1 MWSLKERLALGKN
14 LRRKIGRNRQADCS
28 PKKGRNDPVAT
39 IVAANSNR
47 LQSLLPIKMGRM
59 AAGPFA
65 FFRGAAPLMAADLA
79 TLPVTG
85 LQVQICGD
93 AHVRNLGAYAAPE
106 GHLVFDI
113 NDFDETIAGPWEW
126 DPKRLATSLVLAG
139 REAGERDSVCRDSVE
154 EMVRSYRTSMIRFAA
169 MTVCELARVEIRRG
183 EKGTPVHTVLQKA
196 SRVTPMETLK
206 KLAVAHPR
214 MGHRFHDTPPV
225 LRPVDAKTRSQVV
238 ASLPQYLKTI
248 SPSHQWIL
256 NAYEPVDVA
265 FKIVGTGSVGT
276 RDYVVLLFG
285 RGVQDPLILQIKEEL
300 PSCYAPYLRQVP
312 PAKHEGRRV
321 AEGQQKMQTV
331 VDPFLGYTTIEDRH
345 FLVRQLSDHKA
356 SIDLANLRGKALLE
370 YAVVC
375 GELLAKGHA
384 RSKCS
389 VIAGYCGNSSRLDTA
404 IAKFAKAY
412 ADQTESDFEQF
423 KKAIGD
429 RRVPVTLEKQDR

>member
-1 MWSLKERLALGKN
+1 MWALKERLRLGKE
-14 LRRKIGRNRQADCS
+14 LRSKIGRNRQSDWS
-28 PKKGRNDPVAT
+28 PKTGRKDPVAT

-47 LQSLLPIKMGRM
+47 LQFLLPIKMGRM

-65 FFRGAAPLMAADLA
+65 FFRGGAPLMAADLA

-93 AHVRNLGAYAAPE
+93 AHVHNLGAYAAPE

-126 DPKRLATSLVLAG
+126 DLKRLATSLVLAG
-139 REAGERDSVCRDSVE
+139 REAGESNSACRDSVE
-154 EMVRSYRTSMIRFAA
+154 AMVRSYRTSMNRFAA
-169 MTVCELARVEIRRG
+169 MTLCELAKVEIRRG
-183 EKGTPVHTVLQKA
+183 EKGTLVHAVLQKA
-196 SRVTPMETLK
+196 SRVTPIETLK
-206 KLAVAHPR
+206 KLAVAGPR
-214 MGHRFHDTPPV
+214 AGHRFHDMPPV
-225 LRPVDAKTRSQVV
+225 LRHVDAKTRSQVV
-238 ASLPQYLKTI
+238 ASLPQYLNTI

-276 RDYVVLLFG
+276 RDYLVLLFG
-285 RGVQDPLILQIKEEL
+285 RGVQDPLILQVKEEL
-300 PSCYAPYLRQVP
+300 PSCYAAYLRRVP

-331 VDPFLGYTTIEDRH
+331 ADPFLGYTTIDGRH

-356 SIDLANLRGKALLE
+356 SIDLANLQGTALLE
-370 YAVVC
+370 YAAVC

-384 RSKCS
+384 RTGKCG
-389 VIAGYCGNSSRLDTA
+389 VIAGYCGNSNKLDTA
-404 IAKFAKAY
+404 VAKFARAY

-423 KKAIGD
+423 KKAIAS
-429 RRVPVTLEKQDR
+429 RRVRSVLGKSD

>member
-1 MWSLKERLALGKN
+1 MWSLKERLTLGKK
-14 LRRKIGRNRQADCS
+14 LRRKIGRTRQADWS
-28 PKKGRNDPVAT
+28 PKTGRIDPVAT
-39 IVAANSNR
+39 IIAANSNR
-47 LQSLLPIKMGRM
+47 LQFLLPIKMGRM

-93 AHVRNLGAYAAPE
+93 AHVHNLGAYAAPE

-126 DPKRLATSLVLAG
+126 DLKRLATSLVLAG
-139 REAGERDSVCRDSVE
+139 REAGESNSVCRESVE
-154 EMVRSYRTSMIRFAA
+154 EMVRSYRTSMNRFAE

-183 EKGTPVHTVLQKA
+183 EKGTPVQAVLQKA
-196 SRVTPMETLK
+196 SRVTPIETLK

-225 LRPVDAKTRSQVV
+225 LRHVDAKTRSQVV
-238 ASLPQYLKTI
+238 ASLPQYVKTI

-256 NAYEPVDVA
+256 HAYEPVDVA

-285 RGVQDPLILQIKEEL
+285 RGVQDPLILQVKEEL
-300 PSCYAPYLRQVP
+300 PSCYASYLRQVP
-312 PAKHEGRRV
+312 PAKHEGQRV
-321 AEGQQKMQTV
+321 ADGQLKMQTV
-331 VDPFLGYTTIEDRH
+331 ADPFLGYTTIEGRH

-384 RSKCS
+384 RSKCG
-389 VIAGYCGNSSRLDTA
+389 VIAGYCGNSSRLDAA

-412 ADQTESDFEQF
+412 ADQTESDFTQF
-423 KKAIGD
+423 KKAIAN
-429 RRVPVTLEKQDR
+429 RRVRVALSR

>member
-1 MWSLKERLALGKN
+1 MWLLRERLALGKN
-14 LRRKIGRNRQADCS
+14 LRRKIGRNRQADWS

-39 IVAANSNR
+39 IVAANRNR
-47 LQSLLPIKMGRM
+47 LQFLLPIKMGRM

-93 AHVRNLGAYAAPE
+93 AHVHNLGAYAAPE

-126 DPKRLATSLVLAG
+126 DLKRLATSLVLAG
-139 REAGERDSVCRDSVE
+139 REGGESNSACLNSVE
-154 EMVRSYRTSMIRFAA
+154 EMVRSYRTSMNRFAS

-183 EKGTPVHTVLQKA
+183 EKGTPVHAVLQKA
-196 SRVTPMETLK
+196 SRVTPIGTLK

-225 LRPVDAKTRSQVV
+225 LRHVEAKTRSQVV
-238 ASLPQYLKTI
+238 ASLPQYVKTI

-256 NAYEPVDVA
+256 HAYQPVDVA

-285 RGVQDPLILQIKEEL
+285 RGVQDPLILQVKEEL
-300 PSCYAPYLRQVP
+300 PSCYAPYLRDVP

-331 VDPFLGYTTIEDRH
+331 ADPFLGYTTIDGRD

-384 RSKCS
+384 RSKCG
-389 VIAGYCGNSSRLDTA
+389 VIAGYCGNSSRLDAA

-423 KKAIGD
+423 KKAIAS
-429 RRVPVTLEKQDR
+429 RRVRAVIGKSD

>member
-1 MWSLKERLALGKN
+1 MWSLKERLMLGRK
-14 LRRKIGRNRQADCS
+14 LRRKIGRNRQADWS

-47 LQSLLPIKMGRM
+47 LQFLLPIKMGRM

-126 DPKRLATSLVLAG
+126 DLKRLATSLVLAG
-139 REAGERDSVCRDSVE
+139 REAGERNSVCRQSVE
-154 EMVRSYRTSMIRFAA
+154 EMVRSYRTSMNHFAA

-183 EKGTPVHTVLQKA
+183 ERGTPVQAVLQKA
-196 SRVTPMETLK
+196 SRVTPIETLK

-225 LRPVDAKTRSQVV
+225 LRHVDAKTRSQVL
-238 ASLPQYLKTI
+238 ASLPQYVKTI

-256 NAYEPVDVA
+256 HAYAPVDVA

-285 RGVQDPLILQIKEEL
+285 RGVQDPLILQVKEEL
-300 PSCYAPYLRQVP
+300 PSCYAPYLRRVP
-312 PAKHEGRRV
+312 AAKHEGQRV
-321 AEGQQKMQTV
+321 ADGQLKMQTV
-331 VDPFLGYTTIEDRH
+331 ADPFLGYTTIEGRD

-384 RSKCS
+384 RSKCG
-389 VIAGYCGNSSRLDTA
+389 VIAGYCGTSSRLDAA

-412 ADQTESDFEQF
+412 ADQTERDFEEF
-423 KKAIGD
+423 KKAIAS
-429 RRVPVTLEKQDR
+429 RKVRAVLAQPN

>member
-1 MWSLKERLALGKN
+1 
-14 LRRKIGRNRQADCS
+14 
-28 PKKGRNDPVAT
+28 
-39 IVAANSNR
+39 
-47 LQSLLPIKMGRM
+47 M

-85 LQVQICGD
+85 VQVQICGD

-126 DPKRLATSLVLAG
+126 DLKRLATSLVLAG
-139 REAGERDSVCRDSVE
+139 REAGERNSVCLESVE
-154 EMVRSYRTSMIRFAA
+154 EMVRSYRTSMNRFAT

-183 EKGTPVHTVLQKA
+183 EGGTPVQAVLQKA
-196 SRVTPMETLK
+196 SRVTPIETLK

-225 LRPVDAKTRSQVV
+225 LRHVDAKTRSQVV
-238 ASLPQYLKTI
+238 ASLPQYVKTI

-256 NAYEPVDVA
+256 HAYEPVDVA

-285 RGVQDPLILQIKEEL
+285 RGVQDPLILQVKEEL
-300 PSCYAPYLRQVP
+300 PSCYAPYLRRVP

-331 VDPFLGYTTIEDRH
+331 ADPFLGYTTIEGRH

-384 RSKCS
+384 RSKCG
-389 VIAGYCGNSSRLDTA
+389 VIAGYCGNSSRLDA
-404 IAKFAKAY
+404 AVAKFAKAY
-412 ADQTESDFEQF
+412 ADQTESDFTQF
-423 KKAIGD
+423 KKAIAN
-429 RRVPVTLEKQDR
+429 RRVRVALSK